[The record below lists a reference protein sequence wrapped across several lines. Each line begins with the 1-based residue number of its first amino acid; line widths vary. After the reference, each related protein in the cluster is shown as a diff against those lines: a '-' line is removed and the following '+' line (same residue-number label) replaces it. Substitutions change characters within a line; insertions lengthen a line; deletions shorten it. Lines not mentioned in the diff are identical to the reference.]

1 MRFSYPLRMSVIK
14 RGDKEQKL
22 AAFVSSYFSEI
33 RDAQDILLIA
43 RSIDSPV
50 VKAIAAAAP
59 RVAAAGCAV
68 RIILAQADREALPE
82 SWSIGGGLSI
92 DCELRWARN
101 PRLLE
106 AHTPIEKPEDI
117 ARYRLIDHSTRPHSW
132 EHWFRSVGAEMPQI
146 HWGPR
151 LEHFFMIIEAARAGL
166 GMALLPTFLM
176 EEELRTGTLIAPF
189 KTRVSGPGIRSPRN
203 SSMRGPMSPW
213 SAAAIASRHR
223 TCSTKASRGVARTQ
237 SILVSAIRPSPARSP
252 RR

>member
-33 RDAQDILLIA
+33 RAAQDILLIA

-82 SWSIGGGLSI
+82 SWSIGGSLSI

-106 AHTPIEKPEDI
+106 AHEQLVMGSDFCWTGESMRRDPAKCDAYETFVEG
-117 ARYRLIDHSTRPHSW
+117 DHLVATSTRVSF
-132 EHWFRSVGAEMPQI
+132 E
-146 HWGPR
+146 R
-151 LEHFFMIIEAARAGL
+151 LWAASE
-166 GMALLPTFLM
+166 ALLPHM
-176 EEELRTGTLIAPF
+176 PPPASPIGTA
-189 KTRVSGPGIRSPRN
+189 TAA
-203 SSMRGPMSPW
+203 RG
-213 SAAAIASRHR
+213 A
-223 TCSTKASRGVARTQ
+223 
-237 SILVSAIRPSPARSP
+237 
-252 RR
+252 